1 MGLSEAITDPKTLS
15 ANEPSETIARLQ
27 LDKYQARD
35 PRRIAIF
42 RSLVSQH
49 WVDEAEHLDE
59 QVRKWTECVQDAA
72 SQAFAPDKR
81 KARRPWLTPEC
92 WQAIDN
98 VRATRFYM

>member
-1 MGLSEAITDPKTLS
+1 MGYLRQLLTPKTLS

-42 RSLVSQH
+42 GSLVSQRR
-49 WVDEAEHLDE
+49 VDGAEHLDE

-72 SQAFAPDKR
+72 SQAFSPDKG
-81 KARRPWLTPEC
+81 KARRP
-92 WQAIDN
+92 
-98 VRATRFYM
+98 